1 MTANPLVAGPA
12 DPTTSLSGTGLLESV
27 TSTAR
32 AIENRDW
39 VGAALGGF
47 ATAMDSVA
55 AAIDPLGTLIAWGAG
70 WLIDHLQPLKGWLN
84 DLTGDAG
91 AVAGF
96 AQTWVNVAGRMEQE
110 ATFLTN
116 RVAAELEGIK
126 GEAAAAYRTYASNL
140 SAYIG
145 GMKEA
150 SQAVA
155 GGLQAASTIVQVV
168 HELVRDTLA
177 QIIGSLSSAILQA
190 VCSFGVLIPKVIADV
205 SARVAALAG
214 RIGTTV
220 KAVVEALGK
229 LRNLVRQLG
238 EAMEKIRSLLRRGG
252 MDGPAGGG
260 GAGRGPSGRN
270 PVDSW
275 SPDAVRHLDTASPA
289 ELRRA
294 AQTADDHLAQLDHS
308 PANDAMLA
316 RIRQAV
322 ADGRPLHES
331 ELNFLRHELTEARLM
346 NNGVDYP
353 TAHDTA
359 GQQHPTFGNY
369 HPDVIDQHP
378 ELFNNRWR
386 NHWGLGPR

>member
-1 MTANPLVAGPA
+1 VTANPLVAGPA
-12 DPTTSLSGTGLLESV
+12 DPTTALSGTGLLESV
-27 TSTAR
+27 TSTAQ
-32 AIENRDW
+32 AIENKDW
-39 VGAALGGF
+39 VGAALAGF
-47 ATAMDSVA
+47 ATAMDTVVA
-55 AAIDPLGTLIAWGAG
+55 ALDPLGTLIAWGAG
-70 WLIDHLQPLKGWLN
+70 WLIDHLEPLKGWLN

-96 AQTWVNVAGRMEQE
+96 AQTWVNVAGQMEKE
-110 ATFLTN
+110 ASFLTK
-116 RVAAELEGIK
+116 RVTAELEGIK
-126 GEAAAAYRTYASNL
+126 GEAAAAYREYAAHL
-140 SAYIG
+140 AGYVG
-145 GMKEA
+145 GMKKAA
-150 SQAVA
+150 SAVA
-155 GGLQAASTIVQVV
+155 GGLQVASTIVQVV
-168 HELVRDTLA
+168 DELVRDTLA

-190 VCSFGVLIPKVIADV
+190 VVSLGTLIPKVIADV

-214 RIGTTV
+214 RIGKTV

-229 LRNLVRQLG
+229 LRNLVKKLG

-252 MDGPAGGG
+252 DGPPGGG
-260 GAGRGPSGRN
+260 GGGRGAGGRN

-275 SPDAVRHLDTASPA
+275 SPDAVRNLVSASPA

-294 AQTADDHLAQLDHS
+294 ARTAEDHLAQLDPS

-316 RIRQAV
+316 RIRRA
-322 ADGRPLHES
+322 AAEGRPLHES

-346 NNGVDYP
+346 NDGADYP

-359 GQQHPTFGNY
+359 GQQHPRFANY

-378 ELFNNRWR
+378 EMFNNHWR